1 MQDAPDPAQTSRM
14 PRNLGA
20 RIRAWFRLSSTQTR
34 LLLAAKA
41 AIAAG
46 VAWAVAGLVPGV
58 AAEYPYYAPLGAVVA
73 MTPTIAQSF
82 RNGLQTLAGLAL
94 GAVIAGAVIALG
106 RPTPLT
112 VALAVGLAMLLSSA
126 RLFGAQRSWVVT
138 GALFVLLLGYSQAD
152 EYSFA
157 YIIQMLIG
165 VAIGLIVHFLFPPLY
180 YSEGRQALDA
190 ARVAARDR
198 LRTLADGLDAGADP
212 GVDHGRL
219 PRVVD
224 EAREAVEQAGE
235 SRRGNPRARRHRGT
249 FEEEQQQL
257 AAIQRVSRC
266 VDEIA
271 AVVDDPGNLP
281 AEVTASLASSI
292 RDAADAVDAWNRGE
306 LTAAQL
312 DAAEEVLDQLDERI
326 DALPERGAA
335 LRMGMTASAMI
346 HRIVALLRPF
356 TAERTD

>member
-1 MQDAPDPAQTSRM
+1 MPQT
-14 PRNLGA
+14 LVA

-46 VAWAVAGLVPGV
+46 VAWAVAGLAPGV

-73 MTPTIAQSF
+73 VTPTIAQSL
-82 RNGLQTLAGLAL
+82 RHGLQTLAGLAL
-94 GAVIAGAVIALG
+94 GAVIAAAIIALG

-152 EYSFA
+152 EYSFG

-165 VAIGLIVHFLFPPLY
+165 VAVGLTVNFLFPPLY
-180 YSEGRQALDA
+180 FSEGRRALDA

-198 LRTLADGLDAGADP
+198 LRTLADGLDAD
-212 GVDHGRL
+212 VDTGQDQSRL

-257 AAIQRVSRC
+257 AAIQRISRC

-281 AEVTASLASSI
+281 AEVTASLAASI
-292 RDAADAVDAWNRGE
+292 RDSADAVDAWNGGQ
-306 LTAAQL
+306 LTSALL

-335 LRMGMTASAMI
+335 LRMGMTASAMT
-346 HRIVALLRPF
+346 HRILVLLRPF
-356 TAERTD
+356 TADSTE